1 MSSATTAGSEGNT
14 RQPKDSAFK
23 QQALPAWQ
31 PILTAGTVLP
41 TFFVIGVAFIPI
53 GVGLMYFSNQVHEVT
68 VDYTNC
74 NSDAHSKMCSD
85 VINDSA
91 LWVDGKPPNCECR
104 VSIEKGQIGDED
116 WEGPVFLYYGLT
128 NFYQNHRRY
137 VKSRDDKQLLGE
149 LEKEPATDCDPF
161 LAFNT
166 SYNYAPCGAIA
177 NSLFNDTIELE
188 WSLDGNTWATVP
200 VLRTGIAWDTD
211 KQYKFRNPAG
221 AEDGMMQELFKQHK
235 LVKPRD
241 WQKEVWELDTVNPG
255 NNGFQN
261 EDLIVWMRTA
271 ALPNF
276 RKLYRRMDHNNEKQ
290 GAVGTYNEKF
300 KTGLPHDF
308 QYRLKIN
315 YAYKV
320 TQFSGTK
327 SVIISTTS
335 LLGGKNPFLGI
346 AYIVVGCICF
356 IMGVVFLFIHLRFG
370 KSTSEMMNITSRTSY
385 TAN

>member
-1 MSSATTAGSEGNT
+1 MSSETTEPNT

-53 GVGLMYFSNQVHEVT
+53 GVGLMYFSNQVNEIN
-68 VDYTNC
+68 VDYTQCKN
-74 NSDAHSKMCSD
+74 AQSKECSE
-85 VINDSA
+85 VISEM
-91 LWVDGKPPNCECR
+91 VDGKPKLCECTLDIT
-104 VSIEKGQIGDED
+104 SKIGSED
-116 WEGPVFLYYGLT
+116 WQAPVFLYYGLT

-137 VKSRDDKQLLGE
+137 VKSRDDKQLLGK
-149 LEKEPATDCDPF
+149 LSQSTFNTDCSPF
-161 LAFNT
+161 LEANKT
-166 SYNYAPCGAIA
+166 HNYAPCGAIA
-177 NSLFNDTIELE
+177 NSMFNDTITLQWRKKDSVDEFT
-188 WSLDGNTWATVP
+188 NVP
-200 VLRTGIAWDTD
+200 VLNTGIAWKSD
-211 KQYKFRNPAG
+211 KEYKFRNP
-221 AEDGMMQELFKQHK
+221 DGDLKTIFEEHK

-241 WQKEVWELDTVNPG
+241 WQRELWELDETNEA
-255 NNGFQN
+255 NNGLQN

-276 RKLYRRMDHNNEKQ
+276 RKLYRRVDHKNE
-290 GAVGTYNEKF
+290 F
-300 KTGLPHDF
+300 KDVLPGNKDYEY
-308 QYRLKIN
+308 QLKIN
-315 YAYKV
+315 YSYKV

-346 AYIVVGCICF
+346 AYIVVGCVCF

-370 KSTSEMMNITSRTSY
+370 RTTHEMMNITSRTPY
-385 TAN
+385 TS